1 MVFPTLYRSKVHNL
15 TLTGLGTNEN
25 FAEVWL
31 DR

>member
-1 MVFPTLYRSKVHNL
+1 MVFPTVFRNKVHNL

-25 FAEVWL
+25 FSEVWI